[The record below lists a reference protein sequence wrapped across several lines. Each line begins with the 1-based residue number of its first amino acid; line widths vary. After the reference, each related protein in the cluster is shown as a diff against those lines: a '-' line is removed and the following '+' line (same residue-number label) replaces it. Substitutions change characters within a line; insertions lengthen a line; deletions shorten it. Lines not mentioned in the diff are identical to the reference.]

1 MDEVSDILIS
11 ISSKRIHLHY
21 SLVIW
26 WNEDAFDARFGAT
39 LAWLVTIMVVSCE
52 EVRGST

>member
-21 SLVIW
+21 ALVIL
-26 WNEDAFDARFGAT
+26 WNEDALDARFGAT
-39 LAWLVTIMVVSCE
+39 LARLVTIMVISCE